1 MSPLSP
7 NSAAFASRPQRPDR
21 CLKKSTSPLT
31 PSRRALF
38 SGKTSAHGKECT
50 TQRIAISHTTVS
62 FHGPWGWINI
72 IQTSC
77 RGQFCPGNTK
87 SDAGILLASQ
97 AAICGQVLH
106 YLYLHL
112 LWHKCHSSPSERT
125 QPQHWKTGAGSS
137 AAHMADRGRPVGRES
152 CPAISFHVS
161 PAKICGPQS
170 MLLWKQ
176 RQDQAKA
183 KLSFVRGIWT
193 GPGGKASAALKGWKR
208 QVRQHSA
215 RDVNE
220 VARLIIDDENC
231 GIRWGS
237 LRKSCLS

>member
-1 MSPLSP
+1 MPKEEHISAYAIPSGLVLREDLSTWERMYHAENCHQP
-7 NSAAFASRPQRPDR
+7 HY
-21 CLKKSTSPLT
+21 CLIPRSLG
-31 PSRRALF
+31 LD
-38 SGKTSAHGKECT
+38 
-50 TQRIAISHTTVS
+50 
-62 FHGPWGWINI
+62 
-72 IQTSC
+72 
-77 RGQFCPGNTK
+77 QFCPGSTK

-97 AAICGQVLH
+97 TAICGQVLH

-125 QPQHWKTGAGSS
+125 QPQHWETGAGSP
-137 AAHMADRGRPVGRES
+137 AAHVGDRGRPVGRES

-161 PAKICGPQS
+161 PAKIRGPQS

-220 VARLIIDDENC
+220 VARLIIDEENC